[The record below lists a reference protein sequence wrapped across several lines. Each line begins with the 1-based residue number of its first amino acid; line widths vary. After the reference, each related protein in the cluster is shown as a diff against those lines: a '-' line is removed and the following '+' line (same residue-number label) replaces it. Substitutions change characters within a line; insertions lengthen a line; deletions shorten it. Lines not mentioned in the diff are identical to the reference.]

1 MHIHSIIPYFPQTKA
16 RIWQVK
22 NVDKK
27 KFQLEFFTQF
37 LEEKN
42 LKDKWS
48 KFKDE
53 NTFELARIFRNQ
65 DGIKE
70 SYNEFLVDALGINPS
85 ADSSIPD
92 QSGVTA
98 TEVNILL
105 QSRDGREKLRNSG
118 LLKDENNIRS
128 QV

>member
-1 MHIHSIIPYFPQTKA
+1 M
-16 RIWQVK
+16 
-22 NVDKK
+22 DKK

-42 LKDKWS
+42 LKDQWS

-65 DGIKE
+65 AGIKE
-70 SYNEFLVDALGINPS
+70 SYNEFLVDALGINPTS
-85 ADSSIPD
+85 QDEVQD
-92 QSGVTA
+92 QSGLTA

-118 LLKDENNIRS
+118 LLKDESNLRAQI
-128 QV
+128 